1 MNDEKTEKSRLT
13 ISVKVPREKRELPS
27 CPKYGW
33 IAFIAIVLLL
43 IGSVLGM
50 RFCNCAEV
58 SLGIGPM
65 IESWTLKIL
74 HYHLMLAI
82 MFCLGFAFIL
92 LLLYFVY
99 CRYVLGIVRENRKA
113 EKDRMDF
120 VSHQLDMLKDLVVA
134 PVKRQNTETINVV
147 ITHLKKGGN
156 GGAGSAKED
165 PKDPNGGGDGVSLA
179 YSFEMTSSPL
189 SSDYSDYKNNEN

>member
-1 MNDEKTEKSRLT
+1 MKDEKTEKSGLT
-13 ISVKVPREKRELPS
+13 ISVKIPREKRELPS

-50 RFCNCAEV
+50 KFCNCAEG

-65 IESWTLKIL
+65 IGSWTLKIL
-74 HYHLMLAI
+74 HYHSMLAI

-99 CRYVLGIVRENRKA
+99 CRYALGIVRENRKA

-156 GGAGSAKED
+156 GGAGSTEED
-165 PKDPNGGGDGVSLA
+165 PKDPNGGGDEGSLP
-179 YSFEMTSSPL
+179 YRIDVTSDPL
-189 SSDYSDYKNNEN
+189 SVDSDCRDI

>member
-1 MNDEKTEKSRLT
+1 MNDEKTEKSGLT
-13 ISVKVPREKRELPS
+13 ISVKIPREKRELPS

-43 IGSVLGM
+43 IGSVLGLK
-50 RFCNCAEV
+50 FCNCAEV

-65 IESWTLKIL
+65 IGSWTLKIL
-74 HYHLMLAI
+74 HYHSMLTL
-82 MFCLGFAFIL
+82 MFCLGSAFIL

-99 CRYVLGIVRENRKA
+99 CRYVLGIARENRKA

-120 VSHQLDMLKDLVVA
+120 ISQQVDILKNLVIAPGSHQ
-134 PVKRQNTETINVV
+134 RTETINVV
-147 ITHLKKGGN
+147 ITHLEKGKK
-156 GGAGSAKED
+156 GGAGSTEED
-165 PKDPNGGGDGVSLA
+165 PKDPNGGGDDGSLA
-179 YSFEMTSSPL
+179 YRFEMTRSPL